1 MKHII
6 IGTAGHIDQGKTT
19 LIKALTGRNTDRWEE
34 EQRRGITIDLGFT
47 WFDLKNGNRAG
58 IIDVPGHEKFINN
71 MVAGVVGM
79 DLVLL
84 VIAADEGIMPQTREH
99 MDILEMLGVQKSIL
113 VLNKCDLVDEEWLEM
128 VEEEIRE
135 ELQGTFLERAPVVKV
150 SAATGAGIPVLVETI
165 ERLSEDEVVEKEIHT
180 IPRLPVD
187 RVFSL
192 SGFGTVVTGTLVSG
206 TISKEDKLEMFPNGR
221 ECKIRNIQVHG
232 RDVETCY
239 AGQRVAINISNM
251 KKKELQRGCVLAPP
265 GSMKD
270 SRLLDVKL
278 EMLDSSVRVLAN
290 NTRLHFFSGT
300 SEVLC
305 RAVLLGDETLGP
317 GESGYVQL
325 RMEKEVAFRRGDR
338 FVVRFY
344 SPMETIGGGVILEP
358 NAVKKKRFSP
368 EVLDSL
374 KQKESGSAE
383 DVIELHVKEYAETM
397 AAMSELAKLT
407 ALSREETEEAVK
419 ILAEEGLV
427 CVFPMKKDTFVWH
440 TADERAYREKIL
452 NALEKYV
459 EKNPYRYGMAK
470 AEVHSTY
477 MKRVK
482 PNIFDKYI
490 EYLEAQN
497 ILSRHDEFLAPPAYE
512 AARDAVYEKVRR
524 TLLGVLKPAGY
535 DFARM
540 TDISFG
546 EIPAGTVEDILLL
559 LVDSGEIV
567 KVADGMYTL
576 GSYMDAA
583 REKIVEK
590 LKADGKITIAEIRDM
605 FGTSRKS
612 AKPILEYM
620 DSIKVTRK
628 TGAESE
634 RISNL

>member
-1 MKHII
+1 M
-6 IGTAGHIDQGKTT
+6 
-19 LIKALTGRNTDRWEE
+19 
-34 EQRRGITIDLGFT
+34 
-47 WFDLKNGNRAG
+47 
-58 IIDVPGHEKFINN
+58 
-71 MVAGVVGM
+71 
-79 DLVLL
+79 
-84 VIAADEGIMPQTREH
+84 
-99 MDILEMLGVQKSIL
+99 
-113 VLNKCDLVDEEWLEM
+113 C
-128 VEEEIRE
+128 IR
-135 ELQGTFLERAPVVKV
+135 
-150 SAATGAGIPVLVETI
+150 
-165 ERLSEDEVVEKEIHT
+165 
-180 IPRLPVD
+180 
-187 RVFSL
+187 
-192 SGFGTVVTGTLVSG
+192 
-206 TISKEDKLEMFPNGR
+206 
-221 ECKIRNIQVHG
+221 
-232 RDVETCY
+232 
-239 AGQRVAINISNM
+239 
-251 KKKELQRGCVLAPP
+251 
-265 GSMKD
+265 
-270 SRLLDVKL
+270 
-278 EMLDSSVRVLAN
+278 DSSVRVLAI
-290 NTRLHFFSGT
+290 NTRLHLFSGT

-546 EIPAGTVEDILLL
+546 KIPAGTVEDILLL
-559 LVDSGEIV
+559 LVDSGEIL

-576 GSYMDAA
+576 GSVSYTHLGRSVLPPA
-583 REKIVEK
+583 RRRLPLPYRHRLLRSPRESPGPDN
-590 LKADGKITIAEIRDM
+590 LEIPQYSEPPLALLP
-605 FGTSRKS
+605 SR
-612 AKPILEYM
+612 IH
-620 DSIKVTRK
+620 R
-628 TGAESE
+628 
-634 RISNL
+634 